1 MKRTLAALLG
11 AISAM
16 ATVPAVVGASS
27 SAIAGNTALSAEH
40 TRFSGNIVI
49 DWNRELLSILRTKG
63 AQPATIHPT
72 RSFAILH
79 AAIYDAVVSI
89 TGDAPAYLFRVRAP
103 ENARPDAAAAQAGHD
118 TLIALYPSMTPALD
132 QLLASNLATIP
143 ESEAKRDGIRVGHD
157 AAERMLMI
165 RANDGSSATPPLFTP
180 GGNPGDYQLT
190 PPLFAQ
196 PVFTHWAKVTPFV
209 LHNADQFRPA
219 APPSVKSIA
228 YATALNEVKSLGQ
241 DVSTTRTPEQTLIAK
256 FWAGPIWNSWNEI
269 AEGAALAHGTDL
281 VRTAS
286 LFANLNLAFADSAI
300 AFYDAKY
307 TYQLWRP
314 VTAIREAGTTGNPLT
329 IADPNWT
336 PLATTALDPSY
347 PGAHSTISAAG
358 ALVLSSFFGDG
369 NRVAVTSDVSPGVV
383 RTFDSYHDVAMEAG
397 LSRIFAGQHTRID
410 HVAGLQLGRNVAELV
425 LDALGVSNGSER

>member
-1 MKRTLAALLG
+1 MKRTLAALVG

-16 ATVPAVVGASS
+16 ATVPAVAGAASS
-27 SAIAGNTALSAEH
+27 ATAGSAAPAAEH
-40 TRFSGNIVI
+40 ARFSGTIVI

-89 TGDAPAYLFRVRAP
+89 TGDAPAYLFSLPAP
-103 ENARPDAAAAQAGHD
+103 ANARPDAAAAQAGHD
-118 TLIALYPSMTPALD
+118 ALIALYPSMTPALD
-132 QLLASNLATIP
+132 QLLASDLANIP
-143 ESEAKRDGIRVGHD
+143 QSDAKRDGIRVGHD

-180 GGNPGDYQLT
+180 GSNPGNYQLT

-209 LHNADQFRPA
+209 VHDADQFRPA
-219 APPSVKSIA
+219 APPSVKSVA
-228 YATALNEVKSLGQ
+228 YARALNEVKSLGQ

-281 VRTAS
+281 LRTAS

-329 IADPNWT
+329 VADPNWT

-369 NRVAVTSDVSPGVV
+369 NTIAVTSDVVPGVV
-383 RTFDSYHDVAMEAG
+383 RTFDSYRDVAMEAG

-410 HVAGLQLGRNVAELV
+410 HVAGLQLGRSVAELV
-425 LDALGVSNGSER
+425 LDTLGASDGSER

>member
-1 MKRTLAALLG
+1 MKRTLAALVG

-16 ATVPAVVGASS
+16 ATVPAVAGASS
-27 SAIAGNTALSAEH
+27 SATAGSAALAAEH
-40 TRFSGNIVI
+40 ARFSGAIVI
-49 DWNRELLSILRTKG
+49 DWNRELLSILRTAG
-63 AQPATIHPT
+63 AQPATVHPT

-89 TGDAPAYLFRVRAP
+89 TGDAPAYLFTVRAP
-103 ENARPDAAAAQAGHD
+103 EHARPDAAAAQAGHD
-118 TLIALYPSMTPALD
+118 TLAALYPSMTPALD
-132 QLLASNLATIP
+132 QLLATDLATIP
-143 ESEAKRDGIRVGHD
+143 LSDAKRDGIRVGHE
-157 AAERMLMI
+157 AAERMLML
-165 RANDGSSATPPLFTP
+165 RANDGSSVTPPVFTP
-180 GGNPGDYQLT
+180 GSNPGNYQLT
-190 PPLFAQ
+190 PPLFVQ

-209 LHNADQFRPA
+209 LHEANQFRPE
-219 APPSVKSIA
+219 APPSLKSVA

-256 FWAGPIWNSWNEI
+256 FWAEPIWNTWNEI

-281 VRTAS
+281 LRTAS

-314 VTAIREAGTTGNPLT
+314 VTAIREANTTGNPLT
-329 IADPNWT
+329 IADPTWT
-336 PLATTALDPSY
+336 PLASTALDPSY

-358 ALVLSSFFGDG
+358 ALILSSFFGDD
-369 NRVAVTSDVSPGVV
+369 NSVVVTSDVLPGVV
-383 RTFDSYHDVAMEAG
+383 RTFDSYHDIAVEAG

-410 HVAGLQLGRNVAELV
+410 HIAGLRLGRNVAELV
-425 LDALGVSNGSER
+425 LDTLGPGVGSER

>member
-228 YATALNEVKSLGQ
+228 YAAALNEVKSLGQ

-281 VRTAS
+281 LRTAS

>member
-1 MKRTLAALLG
+1 MKRTLAALVG

-16 ATVPAVVGASS
+16 ATVPAVAGASS
-27 SAIAGNTALSAEH
+27 SATAGSVAPAAEH
-40 TRFSGNIVI
+40 APFSGTIVI
-49 DWNRELLSILRTKG
+49 DWNRELLNILRTKG
-63 AQPATIHPT
+63 AQPATIHAT

-89 TGDAPAYLFRVRAP
+89 TGDAPAYLFRVPAP
-103 ENARPDAAAAQAGHD
+103 ENARPDAAAAQAAHD
-118 TLIALYPSMTPALD
+118 TLIALYPAMTPALD
-132 QLLASNLATIP
+132 QLLASNLAGIP
-143 ESEAKRDGIRVGHD
+143 QSDAKRDGIRVGHD
-157 AAERMLMI
+157 AAERMVMI

-180 GGNPGDYQLT
+180 GSSPGNYQLT

-196 PVFTHWAKVTPFV
+196 PVFTDWAKVTPFV
-209 LHNADQFRPA
+209 LHDADQFRPA
-219 APPSVKSIA
+219 APPSLKSVA

-241 DVSTTRTPEQTLIAK
+241 DVSTTRTSEQTLIAK
-256 FWAGPIWNSWNEI
+256 FWAGPIWNTWNEI
-269 AEGAALAHGTDL
+269 AEGVAVAHGTDL
-281 VRTAS
+281 LRTAS

-358 ALVLSSFFGDG
+358 ALVLSSFFGDS
-369 NRVAVTSDVSPGVV
+369 NRIAVTSDVFPGVV
-383 RTFDSYHDVAMEAG
+383 RTFDSFHDVAVEAG

-410 HVAGLQLGRNVAELV
+410 HLAGLRLGRNVAELV
-425 LDALGVSNGSER
+425 LDTLGASDGSER